1 MTCSITVEEWGVG
14 IPAGGPMLY
23 HLAEPLIPPPEQ
35 ETRAETPGSL
45 MTREEL
51 FLSQKAQI
59 DRVVAWVCAKHS
71 LRDADAQDFR
81 SLVYERLV
89 ESDYEVLAKFE
100 GRSSLQTYLAVVNNR
115 IYLDFQNARF
125 GKWRHS
131 AEARRRGPVALR
143 LERLVY
149 RDGYTFDEAA
159 GILQTNDHVSQS
171 REELY
176 AIFLAL
182 PCRPSRRARASAG
195 ASHEA
200 STIGDGPLAVERAER
215 EALARRIFAVIRR
228 VLADAPSL
236 DRLFLRLHLES
247 DLTVADAARALGED
261 QKALY
266 RRRDAYLKAMRL
278 ALEAEGIGAQDVRDL
293 LATMDWQAAL
303 SPDADESGPS
313 RKEGEP

>member
-1 MTCSITVEEWGVG
+1 MTCSITVEEWGAG
-14 IPAGGPMLY
+14 IPAGGLVLY

-51 FLSQKAQI
+51 FLSQKAHI
-59 DRVVAWVCAKHS
+59 DRVVAWVCARRG

-89 ESDYEVLAKFE
+89 ENDYAVLGKFE
-100 GRSSLQTYLAVVNNR
+100 GRSSLETYLAVVINR
-115 IYLDFQNARF
+115 MYLDFQNARF

-149 RDGYTFDEAA
+149 RDGYTFDEAV
-159 GILQTNDHVSQS
+159 GNLQTNDHVTQS
-171 REELY
+171 REELH
-176 AIFLAL
+176 AIFVAL
-182 PCRPSRRARASAG
+182 PCRPSRRARSSAT
-195 ASHEA
+195 ATHEA
-200 STIGDGPLAVERAER
+200 STIGDGPVAVERAER

-228 VLADAPSL
+228 VLADAPAL

-247 DLTVADAARALGED
+247 GLTIADAARALGED

-266 RRRDAYLKAMRL
+266 RRRDAYLRTMRL
-278 ALEAEGIGAQDVRDL
+278 ALEAEGIRAEDVHEL

-303 SPDADESGPS
+303 SPDAEESGPS